1 MAVITIHCRLI
12 SSKSNR
18 HQLWNLMVQKNT
30 PLINELL
37 LELSQHE
44 DLEQWCE
51 LGKLPS
57 GLISKLCDQLKQ
69 RAEFEGQ
76 PSRFYA
82 SAINL
87 VDYIY
92 KSYLRTQRR
101 LRFRLQG
108 QQRWFEMF
116 KSDTEFKNETNFS
129 LTDIRVK
136 ARELL
141 DKDLKDSSPDDYFKT
156 YESTSDL
163 LTRSAISYLLK
174 NGRKLPEKPED
185 YQKFQKR
192 RRKLQIKIEKLQ
204 KKIDSSPPM
213 GRNLTNDSWLGM
225 LNLVSNTIPQTDEE
239 AKQWQDQLLR
249 QSKSV
254 PYPVMFNTNEDLRW
268 SKNKKG
274 RLCVTFNGLGK
285 LVFEIYCDQQ
295 QLKWFERFYED
306 QEVKR
311 KGKNQHSSAL
321 FTLRS
326 GMLLWQEHE
335 GKQEAWQNN
344 HLTLY
349 CSLDTCFE
357 TAEGTELVRQKKV
370 KEVVNLIDAMNNKS
384 ERTKT
389 QDAFIKRK
397 QSTLARLDNSFPRPS
412 KPLYQG
418 NQNIVVAVSMS
429 LEYPATIA
437 MFNMSSQEVLTYR
450 STKQLL
456 DNNYHLLNRQRNQK
470 QRLSHQRHKTQR
482 QNSSDFFT
490 QQESELGQYLDRL
503 LAQSI
508 VSIAKQYQASTILLP
523 NLKNI
528 RDSIQAEIEAKAE
541 AKIPNCKEAQKKYLK
556 NYRINI
562 HHWSYGRLIDSIQ
575 LQASKLD
582 ILIQEVKQPI
592 RGSPQEKAKQMAIL
606 TLE

>member
-1 MAVITIHCRLI
+1 M
-12 SSKSNR
+12 S
-18 HQLWNLMVQKNT
+18 QKNT
-30 PLINELL
+30 PLISELL

-57 GLISKLCDQLKQ
+57 GLINKLCDQLKQ

-76 PSRFYA
+76 PSRFYY
-82 SAINL
+82 SAITL

-101 LRFRLQG
+101 LRFQLQG

-116 KSDTEFKNETNFS
+116 KSDTELKNETNFS

-136 ARELL
+136 ARELF

-174 NGRKLPEKPED
+174 NGRKLPDKPENT
-185 YQKFQKR
+185 QKFQKR
-192 RRKLQIKIEKLQ
+192 RRKLRIKIEKLQ
-204 KKIDSSPPM
+204 NKIDSNPPM
-213 GRNLTNDSWLGM
+213 GRNLTNDSWLEI
-225 LNLVSNTIPQTDEE
+225 LNFVSDTISQTDEE

-268 SKNKKG
+268 SKNQKG

-285 LVFEIYCDQQ
+285 LVFEIYCDQR

-306 QEVKR
+306 QEVKK

-326 GMLLWQEHE
+326 GMLLWREHE
-335 GKQEAWQNN
+335 GKKEPWENN
-344 HLTLY
+344 ILTLY
-349 CSLDTCFE
+349 CSLDTFFE
-357 TAEGTELVRQKKV
+357 TAEGTELVRQEKL
-370 KEVVNLIDAMNNKS
+370 KEVVNLIDTMNNKS

-389 QDAFIKRK
+389 QDAFIQRK
-397 QSTLARLDNSFPRPS
+397 QSTLARLNNSFPRLS

-429 LEYPATIA
+429 LEHPATIA
-437 MFNMSSQEVLTYR
+437 VLDICSQKVLTYR
-450 STKQLL
+450 STRQLL
-456 DNNYHLLNRQRNQK
+456 GSNYQLLNRQRKQK
-470 QRLSHQRHKTQR
+470 QRLSHQRHNAQR
-482 QNSSDFFT
+482 QSSSDFFG
-490 QQESELGQYLDRL
+490 QRESELGQYLDRL
-503 LAQSI
+503 LAQTI
-508 VSIAKQYQASTILLP
+508 VSIAKQYQASKILLP

-528 RDSIQAEIEAKAE
+528 RDTIQAEIQAKAE
-541 AKIPNCKEAQKKYLK
+541 TKIPNCKEAQNKYLK
-556 NYRINI
+556 NYRISI

-575 LQASKLD
+575 LQASKLN

-592 RGSPQEKAKQMAIL
+592 RGSPQEKAKQMIL
-606 TLE
+606 SISDIDTEP